1 MNPRDLELEIDSLFV
16 DLEQAKHNAD
26 REEAWLILNL
36 IHRLKAKHYMLR
48 LNEEIERC
56 K

>member
-1 MNPRDLELEIDSLFV
+1 MNLKDLELDLYV
-16 DLEQAKHNAD
+16 DLERAEHNAD
-26 REEAWLILNL
+26 SEEERRILNL
-36 IHRLKAKHYMLR
+36 IHKLKAKHCMLR